1 MKYLFVL
8 FSAFLFSAVSC
19 KTTSVVSVDET
30 VIIQDSFLAE
40 NIQTN
45 YIQNQPIDNTFFI
58 DIANNSNFEI
68 VIDSVCIPPKRIL
81 SKHKLPLHDSA
92 LYDGWTITYKIP
104 LCGNVYYNHIEKIM
118 IADNQEKL
126 VIENPK
132 KITEITT
139 YVIIDNKSNDSVQLT
154 NGKSILGCYNDGQ
167 INTVNATPVYYITG
181 KTKSVYKLSKNT
193 KLYLQKESVKPDLLP
208 INIDVDFSPG
218 YVYTYE
224 FDGKSVYRTD
234 SRPLLKQA
242 EPTWSLKIEN
252 NLEINDIEIQ
262 KDNIYITGTQI
273 KTDNNSNKYNSAFT
287 CYFETDISTY
297 KEKKLTINYEENQA
311 DSTTFF
317 DSIIKEDGNIIS
329 VGQRVDKEPKGLVS
343 CYSNSGSL
351 LWNKTLAD
359 VYAVSSIIQ
368 ISENDFFVVGSNSE
382 GKALVYKLKEN
393 DSKEFEFITSIEVI
407 DSAIYDTKSCISLD
421 GKYLY
426 LVCNA
431 QENMTN
437 LVISSLF
444 RIDIESGVSEEFKL
458 NNTIRFVEDI
468 KQAKDGTVYLVGET
482 VTDTASSVALMSV
495 KQDIAESKLVYVAP
509 ETYSYGRS
517 IYVDE
522 GFNEIVICGTLNATD
537 SSGNGGTPFVRS
549 LYRNDYSVAWEKLYT
564 EECFSDME
572 VVREFV
578 PCDDYGF
585 VVNLCAVDKE
595 GRFCEPT
602 QLVRTNATGNMIE
615 NHILIEKN

>member
-1 MKYLFVL
+1 MKRIF
-8 FSAFLFSAVSC
+8 FLYIIFFTFLISC
-19 KTTSVVSVDET
+19 KTNTSIPTKQDNTLQKLSNSELDSYTFCADIINNSDYEVS
-30 VIIQDSFLAE
+30 INSL
-40 NIQTN
+40 NIPKKTT
-45 YIQNQPIDNTFFI
+45 IQN
-58 DIANNSNFEI
+58 
-68 VIDSVCIPPKRIL
+68 
-81 SKHKLPLHDSA
+81 HKLPLHSSA
-92 LYDGWTITYKIP
+92 IYDGLNITYKIP
-104 LCGNVYYNHIEKIM
+104 LTDTVFYKHTEKKI
-118 IADNQEKL
+118 IADNQSKII
-126 VIENPK
+126 IENPT
-132 KITEITT
+132 KITETES
-139 YVIIDNKSNDSVQLT
+139 YIIIKNISNDSVQLT
-154 NGKSILGCYNDGQ
+154 NGRSIFPCYYEGQ
-167 INTVNATPVYYITG
+167 INTVNISPEYYLKG
-181 KTKSVYKLSKNT
+181 KSQIVYKINDNSIFFLQNT
-193 KLYLQKESVKPDLLP
+193 TLKSDLIS
-208 INIDVDFSPG
+208 INKDGRFLPG

-242 EPTWSLKIEN
+242 EPTWSLEIEK

-262 KDNIYITGTQI
+262 NDNIYITGTQI
-273 KTDNNSNKYNSAFT
+273 KSDSNSNQYNSAFIS
-287 CYFETDISTY
+287 CFETDISTY
-297 KEKKLTINYEENQA
+297 KEKKLTIDYEENQA

-368 ISENDFFVVGSNSE
+368 ITENDFFIVGSNYE

-407 DSAIYDTKSCISLD
+407 ESAIYDTKSCISSD

-437 LVISSLF
+437 LVVSSLF
-444 RIDIESGVSEEFKL
+444 RIDIESGVSEEIKIK
-458 NNTIRFVEDI
+458 NKIRFVEDI
-468 KQAKDGTVYLVGET
+468 KQSKDGTVYLVGET
-482 VTDTASSVALMSV
+482 VTDTDSSVALMSV

-549 LYRNDYSVAWEKLYT
+549 LYRKDYSVAWEKLYT
-564 EECFSDME
+564 EECFPGLE

-602 QLVRTNATGNMIE
+602 QLVRTNATGNITE
-615 NHILIEKN
+615 NHILIGKD

>member
-1 MKYLFVL
+1 MKRII
-8 FSAFLFSAVSC
+8 FLYIIFFTFFISC
-19 KTTSVVSVDET
+19 KTNTSIPTKQDNTLQKLSNSELDSYT
-30 VIIQDSFLAE
+30 FCADIINNSDYEISINSL
-40 NIQTN
+40 ITPTKT
-45 YIQNQPIDNTFFI
+45 ILQNQ
-58 DIANNSNFEI
+58 E
-68 VIDSVCIPPKRIL
+68 
-81 SKHKLPLHDSA
+81 LPLHSSEI
-92 LYDGWTITYKIP
+92 YDGIIITYKIP
-104 LCGNVYYNHIEKIM
+104 LTDFVYYKHIEKKL
-118 IADNQEKL
+118 IADNQTKII
-126 VIENPK
+126 IENPT
-132 KITEITT
+132 KITETES
-139 YVIIDNKSNDSVQLT
+139 YIIIKNTSNDSVQLT
-154 NGKSILGCYNDGQ
+154 NGRSIFPCYYEGQ
-167 INTVNATPVYYITG
+167 INTVNISPEYYLKG
-181 KTKSVYKLSKNT
+181 KSQIVYKIKDNSIFFLQNT
-193 KLYLQKESVKPDLLP
+193 TLKSDLIP
-208 INIDVDFSPG
+208 INKDGNFFPG

-242 EPTWSLKIEN
+242 EPTWSLEIEN

-262 KDNIYITGTQI
+262 KENIYITGTQI
-273 KTDNNSNKYNSAFT
+273 KIDNNSNKYNSAFT

-297 KEKKLTINYEENQA
+297 KEKKLTINYEENKT

-329 VGQRVDKEPKGLVS
+329 VGQMVDKEPKGLVS

-368 ISENDFFVVGSNSE
+368 ISENDCFVVGSNSE

-522 GFNEIVICGTLNATD
+522 DFNEIVICGTLNATD
-537 SSGNGGTPFVRS
+537 SSGNDGTPFVRS
-549 LYRNDYSVAWEKLYT
+549 LYRNDYSVAWKKLYT
-564 EECFSDME
+564 EECFSGLE

-585 VVNLCAVDKE
+585 VVNLCAVDEE

-602 QLVRTNATGNMIE
+602 QLVRTNATGNITE
-615 NHILIEKN
+615 NHILIGKD

>member
-1 MKYLFVL
+1 MKRIF
-8 FSAFLFSAVSC
+8 FLYIIFFTFFISC
-19 KTTSVVSVDET
+19 KTNTSIPTKQDNTLQKLSNSELDSYT
-30 VIIQDSFLAE
+30 FCADIINNSDYEISINSL
-40 NIQTN
+40 IIPTKTI
-45 YIQNQPIDNTFFI
+45 IQNQ
-58 DIANNSNFEI
+58 E
-68 VIDSVCIPPKRIL
+68 
-81 SKHKLPLHDSA
+81 LPLHSSEI
-92 LYDGWTITYKIP
+92 YDELIITYKIP
-104 LCGNVYYNHIEKIM
+104 LTDFVFYKHIEKKL
-118 IADNQEKL
+118 IADNQTKII
-126 VIENPK
+126 IENPT
-132 KITEITT
+132 KITETES
-139 YVIIDNKSNDSVQLT
+139 YIIIKNTSNDSVQLT
-154 NGKSILGCYNDGQ
+154 NGRSIFPCYYEGQ
-167 INTVNATPVYYITG
+167 INTVNISPEYYLKG
-181 KTKSVYKLSKNT
+181 KSQIVYKINDNSIFFLQNT
-193 KLYLQKESVKPDLLP
+193 TLKSDLIP
-208 INIDVDFSPG
+208 INKDGRFLPG

-242 EPTWSLKIEN
+242 EPTWSLEIEN

-262 KDNIYITGTQI
+262 NDNIYITGTQI
-273 KTDNNSNKYNSAFT
+273 KSDSNSNQYNSAFIS
-287 CYFETDISTY
+287 CFETDISTY
-297 KEKKLTINYEENQA
+297 NEKKITINYEENQA
-311 DSTTFF
+311 DSTNFF
-317 DSIIKEDGNIIS
+317 DLIIKEDGNIIS

-407 DSAIYDTKSCISLD
+407 ESAIYDTKSCISSD

-437 LVISSLF
+437 LVVSSLF
-444 RIDIESGVSEEFKL
+444 RIDIESGVSEEIKL

-482 VTDTASSVALMSV
+482 VTDTASSVALMSL

-522 GFNEIVICGTLNATD
+522 DFNEIVICGTLNATD

-602 QLVRTNATGNMIE
+602 QLVRTNATGNITE
-615 NHILIEKN
+615 NHILIEKD

>member
-1 MKYLFVL
+1 MKKNI
-8 FSAFLFSAVSC
+8 FLYIIFFTFLISC
-19 KTTSVVSVDET
+19 KTNTSIPTKQDNVLQKLSNSELDSYTFCVDISNNSDYEISINSL
-30 VIIQDSFLAE
+30 IIPSK
-40 NIQTN
+40 TTT
-45 YIQNQPIDNTFFI
+45 QNQ
-58 DIANNSNFEI
+58 E
-68 VIDSVCIPPKRIL
+68 
-81 SKHKLPLHDSA
+81 LPLHRSEI
-92 LYDGWTITYKIP
+92 YDGVIFTYKIP
-104 LCGNVYYNHIEKIM
+104 LTDFVFYIHTEKKL
-118 IADNQEKL
+118 IADNQSKII
-126 VIENPK
+126 IENPT
-132 KITEITT
+132 KITETES
-139 YVIIDNKSNDSVQLT
+139 YIIIKNISNDSVQLT
-154 NGKSILGCYNDGQ
+154 NGRSIFPCYYEGQ
-167 INTVNATPVYYITG
+167 INTVNISPEYYLKG
-181 KTKSVYKLSKNT
+181 KSQIVYKINDNSIIFLQNT
-193 KLYLQKESVKPDLLP
+193 TLKSDLIP
-208 INIDVDFSPG
+208 INKDGKFLPG

-242 EPTWSLKIEN
+242 EPTWSLEIEK

-262 KDNIYITGTQI
+262 NDNIYITGTQI
-273 KTDNNSNKYNSAFT
+273 KSDSNSNQYNSAFIS
-287 CYFETDISTY
+287 CFETDISTY
-297 KEKKLTINYEENQA
+297 KEKKLTIDYEENQA

-343 CYSNSGSL
+343 CYLNSGSL

-359 VYAVSSIIQ
+359 VYAVFSIIQ
-368 ISENDFFVVGSNSE
+368 ISENDYFVVGSNSE

-407 DSAIYDTKSCISLD
+407 DSAIYDTKSCISSD

-444 RIDIESGVSEEFKL
+444 RIDIESGVSEEIKL

-495 KQDIAESKLVYVAP
+495 KQDIAELKLVYVAL

-578 PCDDYGF
+578 PCDEYGF
-585 VVNLCAVDKE
+585 VVNLCAVDEE

-602 QLVRTNATGNMIE
+602 QLVRTNATGNITE
-615 NHILIEKN
+615 NHILIGKD

>member
-1 MKYLFVL
+1 MKKIIFMNII
-8 FSAFLFSAVSC
+8 FFTFFISC
-19 KTTSVVSVDET
+19 KTTNSFSSKQENDKMLQKSSYTATENYTFGADIINNSDYEVS
-30 VIIQDSFLAE
+30 INSL
-40 NIQTN
+40 NIPKKTT
-45 YIQNQPIDNTFFI
+45 IQN
-58 DIANNSNFEI
+58 
-68 VIDSVCIPPKRIL
+68 
-81 SKHKLPLHDSA
+81 HKLPLHSSEI
-92 LYDGWTITYKIP
+92 YDGIIITYKIP
-104 LCGNVYYNHIEKIM
+104 LTDFVFYKHIEKKLV
-118 IADNQEKL
+118 ADNQSKII
-126 VIENPK
+126 IENPT
-132 KITEITT
+132 KITESES
-139 YVIIDNKSNDSVQLT
+139 YIIIKNTSKDSVQLT
-154 NGKSILGCYNDGQ
+154 NGRSIFPCYYEGQ
-167 INTVNATPVYYITG
+167 INTVNISPEYYLKG
-181 KTKSVYKLSKNT
+181 KSQIVYKINDNSIFFLQNT
-193 KLYLQKESVKPDLLP
+193 TLKSDLIP
-208 INIDVDFSPG
+208 INKNGKFLPG

-242 EPTWSLKIEN
+242 EPTWSLEIEN

-317 DSIIKEDGNIIS
+317 DSIIKKDGNIIS
-329 VGQRVDKEPKGLVS
+329 VGQRVDKEPMGLVS

-359 VYAVSSIIQ
+359 VYAFSSIIQ
-368 ISENDFFVVGSNSE
+368 ITENDFFVVGSNLE

-393 DSKEFEFITSIEVI
+393 DSKDFEFITSIEVI
-407 DSAIYDTKSCISLD
+407 ESAIYDTKSCISSD

-431 QENMTN
+431 QENMTK

-444 RIDIESGVSEEFKL
+444 RIDIESGVSEEIKL
-458 NNTIRFVEDI
+458 NNKIRFVEDI
-468 KQAKDGTVYLVGET
+468 KQAKDGTVYLIGET
-482 VTDTASSVALMSV
+482 VTNTASSVAVMAV

-522 GFNEIVICGTLNATD
+522 DFNEIVICGTLNATD

-585 VVNLCAVDKE
+585 VVNLCAVDEE

>member
-30 VIIQDSFLAE
+30 GIIQDTFLAE

-45 YIQNQPIDNTFFI
+45 YIQSQPFDNTFFI

-68 VIDSVCIPPKRIL
+68 VIDSVYIPPKGIIP
-81 SKHKLPLHDSA
+81 KHKLPLHDSA

-104 LCGNVYYNHIEKIM
+104 LCENVHYKHIGKIM

-132 KITEITT
+132 KITETTT
-139 YVIIDNKSNDSVQLT
+139 YVIINNKSNDSVQLT
-154 NGKSILGCYNDGQ
+154 NGRSVFGCYNEGQ
-167 INTVNATPVYYITG
+167 INTVNAMPVYYITG
-181 KTKSVYKLSKNT
+181 KTKSVYKLSNKT
-193 KLYLQKESVKPDLLP
+193 KLYLQKETVNPDLLP

-242 EPTWSLKIEN
+242 EPTWSLEIEN

-262 KDNIYITGTQI
+262 KDNIYITGTQTQMD
-273 KTDNNSNKYNSAFT
+273 KNSNQYNSAFIS
-287 CYFETDISTY
+287 CFETDISTY
-297 KEKKLTINYEENQA
+297 KEKKRTINYEENQA

-317 DSIIKEDGNIIS
+317 DSIIKEDGNIIA
-329 VGQRVDKEPKGLVS
+329 VGQVIYDEPKGLVS

-351 LWNKTLAD
+351 LWNRILAD

-368 ISENDFFVVGSNSE
+368 ISENDFFVAGSNLE
-382 GKALVYKLKEN
+382 GKALVYKLQEN
-393 DSKEFEFITSIEVI
+393 DTKDFELITSIEGI
-407 DSAIYDTKSCISLD
+407 NSAIYDTKSCISSD

-431 QENMTN
+431 QDNVTG
-437 LVISSLF
+437 LAASSLF
-444 RIDIESGVSEEFKL
+444 RIDIESGVSEEIKL

-482 VTDTASSVALMSV
+482 VTDGFTAVALVSV
-495 KQDIAESKLVYVAP
+495 KHDTAESNLVYVAP

-517 IYVDE
+517 IYIDE
-522 GFNEIVICGTLNATD
+522 DFNEIVFCGTLNATD

-564 EECFSDME
+564 EECFSGLE

-585 VVNLCAVDKE
+585 VVNLCAVDEE

-602 QLVRTNATGNMIE
+602 QLVRTNATGNMTE
-615 NHILIEKN
+615 NHIFIEKN

>member
-1 MKYLFVL
+1 MKKGLFFFLVIVIFFSCRTLSGNKNTVVRTKELIISINNCSLYEAEIVL
-8 FSAFLFSAVSC
+8 DNPTSKYIEERLLPGERKELKYNLLGKESKSYFLFPRFIVN
-19 KTTSVVSVDET
+19 
-30 VIIQDSFLAE
+30 LAGE
-40 NIQTN
+40 
-45 YIQNQPIDNTFFI
+45 
-58 DIANNSNFEI
+58 EI
-68 VIDSVCIPPKRIL
+68 
-81 SKHKLPLHDSA
+81 
-92 LYDGWTITYKIP
+92 
-104 LCGNVYYNHIEKIM
+104 
-118 IADNQEKL
+118 
-126 VIENPK
+126 
-132 KITEITT
+132 
-139 YVIIDNKSNDSVQLT
+139 
-154 NGKSILGCYNDGQ
+154 
-167 INTVNATPVYYITG
+167 PVYSPNYFFRIE
-181 KTKSVYKLSKNT
+181 TKNGLKQL
-193 KLYLQKESVKPDLLP
+193 
-208 INIDVDFSPG
+208 INIDIKNNFVPINDEYYVILQNRANYEISVINSSSKQIYLTMNGVKTIRPEDCGIYSSSERNFIKNDYVAMFILAKNKEFIFPIEKFKKG

-242 EPTWSLKIEN
+242 EPTWSLEIEN
-252 NLEINDIEIQ
+252 NLEINDIKIQ

-273 KTDNNSNKYNSAFT
+273 KSDSNSNQYYSAFT

-368 ISENDFFVVGSNSE
+368 ITENDFFVAGSNYE

-407 DSAIYDTKSCISLD
+407 DSAIYDTKSCISSD

-444 RIDIESGVSEEFKL
+444 RIDIESGVSEEIKL

-522 GFNEIVICGTLNATD
+522 DFNEIVICGTLNATD

-549 LYRNDYSVAWEKLYT
+549 LYRNDYSVAWEKLYA

-585 VVNLCAVDKE
+585 VVNLCAVDEE
-595 GRFCEPT
+595 GRFCGPT
-602 QLVRTNATGNMIE
+602 QLVRTNATGNMTE
-615 NHILIEKN
+615 NHILIGKD

>member
-1 MKYLFVL
+1 MKRIF
-8 FSAFLFSAVSC
+8 FLYIIFFTFLISC
-19 KTTSVVSVDET
+19 KTNTSIPTKQDNTLQKLSNSELDSYT
-30 VIIQDSFLAE
+30 FCADIINNSDYEIFINSL
-40 NIQTN
+40 IIPTKTI
-45 YIQNQPIDNTFFI
+45 IQNQ
-58 DIANNSNFEI
+58 E
-68 VIDSVCIPPKRIL
+68 
-81 SKHKLPLHDSA
+81 LPLHSSEI
-92 LYDGWTITYKIP
+92 YDELIITYKIP
-104 LCGNVYYNHIEKIM
+104 LTDFVFYKHIEKKL
-118 IADNQEKL
+118 IADNQTKII
-126 VIENPK
+126 IENPT
-132 KITEITT
+132 KITETES
-139 YVIIDNKSNDSVQLT
+139 YIIIKNTSNDSVQLT
-154 NGKSILGCYNDGQ
+154 NGRSIFPCYYEGQ
-167 INTVNATPVYYITG
+167 INTVNISPEYYLKG
-181 KTKSVYKLSKNT
+181 KSQIVYKINDNSIFFLQNT
-193 KLYLQKESVKPDLLP
+193 TLKSDLIP
-208 INIDVDFSPG
+208 INKAGRFLPG

-242 EPTWSLKIEN
+242 EPTWSLEIEN

-273 KTDNNSNKYNSAFT
+273 KSDSNSNQYNSAFT

-297 KEKKLTINYEENQA
+297 KEKKITINYEENQA

-407 DSAIYDTKSCISLD
+407 DSAIYDTKSCISSD

-444 RIDIESGVSEEFKL
+444 RIDIESGVSEEIKL

-482 VTDTASSVALMSV
+482 VTDTASSVALMAV

-522 GFNEIVICGTLNATD
+522 DFNEIVICGALNAKD

-572 VVREFV
+572 VARDFV

-585 VVNLCAVDKE
+585 VVNLCAVDEE
-595 GRFCEPT
+595 GRFCGPT
-602 QLVRTNATGNMIE
+602 QLVRTNATGNMTE
-615 NHILIEKN
+615 NHILIEKD

>member
-1 MKYLFVL
+1 M
-8 FSAFLFSAVSC
+8 AG
-19 KTTSVVSVDET
+19 E
-30 VIIQDSFLAE
+30 
-40 NIQTN
+40 
-45 YIQNQPIDNTFFI
+45 
-58 DIANNSNFEI
+58 EI
-68 VIDSVCIPPKRIL
+68 
-81 SKHKLPLHDSA
+81 
-92 LYDGWTITYKIP
+92 
-104 LCGNVYYNHIEKIM
+104 
-118 IADNQEKL
+118 
-126 VIENPK
+126 
-132 KITEITT
+132 
-139 YVIIDNKSNDSVQLT
+139 
-154 NGKSILGCYNDGQ
+154 
-167 INTVNATPVYYITG
+167 PVYSPNYFFRIE
-181 KTKSVYKLSKNT
+181 TKNGLKQL
-193 KLYLQKESVKPDLLP
+193 
-208 INIDVDFSPG
+208 INIDIKNNFVPINDEYYVILQNRANYEISVINSSSKQIYLTMNGVKTIRPEDCGIYSSSERNFIKNDYVAMFILAKNKEFIFPIEKFKKG

-242 EPTWSLKIEN
+242 EPTWSLEIEN

-262 KDNIYITGTQI
+262 NDNIYFTGTQI
-273 KTDNNSNKYNSAFT
+273 KTDNSSNQYYSAFT
-287 CYFETDISTY
+287 RYFETDISTY
-297 KEKKLTINYEENQA
+297 KEKKITINYEENQT

-317 DSIIKEDGNIIS
+317 DSIIKKDGNIIS
-329 VGQRVDKEPKGLVS
+329 VGQRVDEEPKGLVF

-368 ISENDFFVVGSNSE
+368 ITENDFFVAGSNYE

-407 DSAIYDTKSCISLD
+407 ESAIYDTKSCISSD

-444 RIDIESGVSEEFKL
+444 RIDIESGVSEEIKL

-522 GFNEIVICGTLNATD
+522 DFNEIVICGTLNATD

-549 LYRNDYSVAWEKLYT
+549 LYRNDYSVAWEKLYA

-585 VVNLCAVDKE
+585 VVNLCAVDEE
-595 GRFCEPT
+595 GRFCGPT
-602 QLVRTNATGNMIE
+602 QLVRTNATGNMTE
-615 NHILIEKN
+615 NHILIGKD

>member
-1 MKYLFVL
+1 MKRIF
-8 FSAFLFSAVSC
+8 FLYIIFFTFLISC
-19 KTTSVVSVDET
+19 KTNTSIPTKQDNTLQKLSNSELDSYT
-30 VIIQDSFLAE
+30 FCADIINNSDYEIFINSL
-40 NIQTN
+40 IIPTKTI
-45 YIQNQPIDNTFFI
+45 IQNQ
-58 DIANNSNFEI
+58 E
-68 VIDSVCIPPKRIL
+68 
-81 SKHKLPLHDSA
+81 LPLHSSEI
-92 LYDGWTITYKIP
+92 YDELIITYKIP
-104 LCGNVYYNHIEKIM
+104 LTDFVFYKHIEKKL
-118 IADNQEKL
+118 IADNQSKII
-126 VIENPK
+126 IENPT
-132 KITEITT
+132 KITETES
-139 YVIIDNKSNDSVQLT
+139 YIIIKNTSNDSVQLT
-154 NGKSILGCYNDGQ
+154 NGRSIFPCYYEGQ
-167 INTVNATPVYYITG
+167 INTVNISPEYYLKG
-181 KTKSVYKLSKNT
+181 KSQIVYKINDNSIFFLQNT
-193 KLYLQKESVKPDLLP
+193 TLKSDLIS
-208 INIDVDFSPG
+208 INKDDRFLPG

-242 EPTWSLKIEN
+242 EPTWSLEIEN

-329 VGQRVDKEPKGLVS
+329 VGQRVDKEPNGLVS
-343 CYSNSGSL
+343 CYLNSGSL

-359 VYAVSSIIQ
+359 VYAVFSIIQ
-368 ISENDFFVVGSNSE
+368 ITENDFFVVGSNSE

-407 DSAIYDTKSCISLD
+407 DSAIYDTKSCISSD

-444 RIDIESGVSEEFKL
+444 RIDIESGVSEEIKL

-482 VTDTASSVALMSV
+482 VTDTASSVALMAV
-495 KQDIAESKLVYVAP
+495 KQDIAESKFVYVAP

-585 VVNLCAVDKE
+585 VVNLCAVDEE

-602 QLVRTNATGNMIE
+602 QLVRTNATGKISE
-615 NHILIEKN
+615 NHILIGKD

>member
-1 MKYLFVL
+1 MKKSLFFFLVIVI
-8 FSAFLFSAVSC
+8 FSSC
-19 KTTSVVSVDET
+19 KTLSGSKDTVACTEELIISINNNSLYEVEIVFDNPTSKYIEERLLSGEKKELKYNILEKENKSYFLFPRFTVNLAGEKIRIYDPDYFFRIET
-30 VIIQDSFLAE
+30 KNGLTQSI
-40 NIQTN
+40 N
-45 YIQNQPIDNTFFI
+45 I
-58 DIANNSNFEI
+58 DIKNNFIPLDEKYYVVLNNKANFEI
-68 VIDSVCIPPKRIL
+68 SVINSSSNQIYLTKDGVKAIKSEDCGIYLSSGRDFINNDYVTMFIL
-81 SKHKLPLHDSA
+81 AKNK
-92 LYDGWTITYKIP
+92 
-104 LCGNVYYNHIEKIM
+104 KIM
-118 IADNQEKL
+118 FPIGKL
-126 VIENPK
+126 K
-132 KITEITT
+132 K
-139 YVIIDNKSNDSVQLT
+139 
-154 NGKSILGCYNDGQ
+154 
-167 INTVNATPVYYITG
+167 
-181 KTKSVYKLSKNT
+181 
-193 KLYLQKESVKPDLLP
+193 
-208 INIDVDFSPG
+208 G

-242 EPTWSLKIEN
+242 EPTWSLEIEN

-262 KDNIYITGTQI
+262 KDSIYITGTQI

-317 DSIIKEDGNIIS
+317 DLIIKEDGNIIS

-368 ISENDFFVVGSNSE
+368 ITENDFFVAGSNYE

-407 DSAIYDTKSCISLD
+407 DSAIYDTKSCISSD

-444 RIDIESGVSEEFKL
+444 RIDIESGVSEEIKL

-482 VTDTASSVALMSV
+482 VTDTASSVALMAV
-495 KQDIAESKLVYVAP
+495 KQNIAESKLVYVAP

-522 GFNEIVICGTLNATD
+522 GFNEIVFCGTLNATD
-537 SSGNGGTPFVRS
+537 SSGNGGTPFIRS
-549 LYRNDYSVAWEKLYT
+549 LYRKDYSVAWEKLYT

-578 PCDDYGF
+578 PCYDYGF
-585 VVNLCAVDKE
+585 VVNLCAVDEE

-602 QLVRTNATGNMIE
+602 QLVRTNATGNITE
-615 NHILIEKN
+615 NHILIGKD

>member
-1 MKYLFVL
+1 MKRIF
-8 FSAFLFSAVSC
+8 FLYIIFFTFFISC
-19 KTTSVVSVDET
+19 KTNTSIPTKQDNTLQNLSNSELDSYT
-30 VIIQDSFLAE
+30 FCADIINNSDYEISINSL
-40 NIQTN
+40 IIPTKTI
-45 YIQNQPIDNTFFI
+45 IQNQ
-58 DIANNSNFEI
+58 E
-68 VIDSVCIPPKRIL
+68 
-81 SKHKLPLHDSA
+81 LPLHSSEI
-92 LYDGWTITYKIP
+92 YDGIIITYKIP
-104 LCGNVYYNHIEKIM
+104 LTDFVYYKHIEKKL
-118 IADNQEKL
+118 IADNQTKII
-126 VIENPK
+126 IENPT
-132 KITEITT
+132 KITETES
-139 YVIIDNKSNDSVQLT
+139 YIIIKNTSNDSVQLT
-154 NGKSILGCYNDGQ
+154 NGCSIFPCYYEGQ
-167 INTVNATPVYYITG
+167 INTVNISSEYYLKG
-181 KTKSVYKLSKNT
+181 KSQIVYKINDNSIFFLQNT
-193 KLYLQKESVKPDLLP
+193 TLKSDLIP
-208 INIDVDFSPG
+208 INKDGRFLAG

-242 EPTWSLKIEN
+242 EPTWSLEIEN

-329 VGQRVDKEPKGLVS
+329 IGQRVDKEPKGLVS

-407 DSAIYDTKSCISLD
+407 DSAIYDTKSCISSD

>member
-1 MKYLFVL
+1 MKKGLFFFLVIVIFFSCRTLSGNKNTVVRTKELIISINNCSLYEAEIVL
-8 FSAFLFSAVSC
+8 DNPTSKYIEERLLPGERKELKYNLLGKESKSYFLFPRFIVN
-19 KTTSVVSVDET
+19 
-30 VIIQDSFLAE
+30 LAGE
-40 NIQTN
+40 
-45 YIQNQPIDNTFFI
+45 
-58 DIANNSNFEI
+58 EI
-68 VIDSVCIPPKRIL
+68 
-81 SKHKLPLHDSA
+81 
-92 LYDGWTITYKIP
+92 
-104 LCGNVYYNHIEKIM
+104 
-118 IADNQEKL
+118 
-126 VIENPK
+126 
-132 KITEITT
+132 
-139 YVIIDNKSNDSVQLT
+139 
-154 NGKSILGCYNDGQ
+154 
-167 INTVNATPVYYITG
+167 PVYSPNYFFRIE
-181 KTKSVYKLSKNT
+181 TKNGLKQL
-193 KLYLQKESVKPDLLP
+193 
-208 INIDVDFSPG
+208 INIDIKNNFVPINDEYYVILQNRANYEISVINSSSKQIYLTMNGVKTIRPEDCGIYSSSERNFIKNDYVAMFILAKNKEFIFPIEKFKKG

-242 EPTWSLKIEN
+242 EPTWSLEIEN
-252 NLEINDIEIQ
+252 NLEINDIKIQ

-273 KTDNNSNKYNSAFT
+273 KSDSNSNQYYSAFT

-368 ISENDFFVVGSNSE
+368 ITENDFFVAGSNYE

-393 DSKEFEFITSIEVI
+393 DSKEFEFITSIDVI
-407 DSAIYDTKSCISLD
+407 DSAIYDTKSCISSD

-444 RIDIESGVSEEFKL
+444 RIDIESGVSEEIKL

-522 GFNEIVICGTLNATD
+522 DFNEIVICGTLNATD

-549 LYRNDYSVAWEKLYT
+549 LYRNDYSVAWEKLYA

-585 VVNLCAVDKE
+585 VVNLCAVDEE
-595 GRFCEPT
+595 GRFCGPT
-602 QLVRTNATGNMIE
+602 QLVRTNATGNMTE
-615 NHILIEKN
+615 NHILIGKD

>member
-1 MKYLFVL
+1 MKKNI
-8 FSAFLFSAVSC
+8 FLYIIFFTFLISC
-19 KTTSVVSVDET
+19 KTNTSIPTKQDNVLQKLSNSELDSYTFCVDISNNSDYEVS
-30 VIIQDSFLAE
+30 INSL
-40 NIQTN
+40 NIPKKTT
-45 YIQNQPIDNTFFI
+45 IQN
-58 DIANNSNFEI
+58 
-68 VIDSVCIPPKRIL
+68 
-81 SKHKLPLHDSA
+81 HKLPLHSSA
-92 LYDGWTITYKIP
+92 IYDGLNITYKIP
-104 LCGNVYYNHIEKIM
+104 LTDTVFYKHTEKKI
-118 IADNQEKL
+118 IADNQSKII
-126 VIENPK
+126 IENPT
-132 KITEITT
+132 KITETES
-139 YVIIDNKSNDSVQLT
+139 YIIIKNISNDSVQLT
-154 NGKSILGCYNDGQ
+154 NGRSIFPCYYEGQ
-167 INTVNATPVYYITG
+167 INTVNISPEYYLKG
-181 KTKSVYKLSKNT
+181 KSQIVYKIKDNSIFFLQNT
-193 KLYLQKESVKPDLLP
+193 TLKSDLIP
-208 INIDVDFSPG
+208 INKDGKFLPG

-242 EPTWSLKIEN
+242 EPTWSLEIEN

-262 KDNIYITGTQI
+262 NDNIYITGTQI
-273 KTDNNSNKYNSAFT
+273 KSDSNSNQYNSAFIS
-287 CYFETDISTY
+287 CFETDISTY

-368 ISENDFFVVGSNSE
+368 ITENDFFVAGSNYE

-393 DSKEFEFITSIEVI
+393 DSKEFEFITFIEVI
-407 DSAIYDTKSCISLD
+407 DSAIYDTKSCISSD

-444 RIDIESGVSEEFKL
+444 RIDIESGVSEEIKL

-482 VTDTASSVALMSV
+482 VTNTASSVAVMAV
-495 KQDIAESKLVYVAP
+495 DIAESKLVHVAP
-509 ETYSYGRS
+509 ESYSYGRS
-517 IYVDE
+517 VYIDE
-522 GFNEIVICGTLNATD
+522 DFNEIVFCGTLNATD

-549 LYRNDYSVAWEKLYT
+549 LYRKDYSVAWEKLYT
-564 EECFSDME
+564 EEDFPGLE

-585 VVNLCAVDKE
+585 VVNLCAVDEE

-602 QLVRTNATGNMIE
+602 QLVRTNATGNTTE
-615 NHILIEKN
+615 NHIFIQKD

>member
-1 MKYLFVL
+1 MKRIF
-8 FSAFLFSAVSC
+8 FLYIIFFTFFISC
-19 KTTSVVSVDET
+19 KTNTSIPTKQDNTLQKLSNSELDSYT
-30 VIIQDSFLAE
+30 FCADIINNSDYEIS
-40 NIQTN
+40 IN
-45 YIQNQPIDNTFFI
+45 YLILPTKTIIQNQ
-58 DIANNSNFEI
+58 E
-68 VIDSVCIPPKRIL
+68 
-81 SKHKLPLHDSA
+81 LPLHSSEI
-92 LYDGWTITYKIP
+92 YDGIIITYKIP
-104 LCGNVYYNHIEKIM
+104 LTDFVYYKHIEKKL
-118 IADNQEKL
+118 IADNQTKII
-126 VIENPK
+126 IENPT
-132 KITEITT
+132 KITETES
-139 YVIIDNKSNDSVQLT
+139 YIIIKNTSNDSVQLT
-154 NGKSILGCYNDGQ
+154 NGRSIFPCYYEGQ
-167 INTVNATPVYYITG
+167 INTVNISPEYYLKG
-181 KTKSVYKLSKNT
+181 KSQIVYKINDNSIFFLQNT
-193 KLYLQKESVKPDLLP
+193 TLKSDLIP
-208 INIDVDFSPG
+208 INKDGRFLPG

-242 EPTWSLKIEN
+242 EPTWSLEIEN

-262 KDNIYITGTQI
+262 NDNIYFTGTQI
-273 KTDNNSNKYNSAFT
+273 KTDNSSNQYYSAFT
-287 CYFETDISTY
+287 RYFETDISTY
-297 KEKKLTINYEENQA
+297 KEKKITINYEENQA

-368 ISENDFFVVGSNSE
+368 ITENDFFVVGSNLE

-393 DSKEFEFITSIEVI
+393 DSKDFEFITSIEVI
-407 DSAIYDTKSCISLD
+407 ESAIYDTKSCISLD

-437 LVISSLF
+437 LVVSSLF
-444 RIDIESGVSEEFKL
+444 RIDIESGVSEEIKL

-482 VTDTASSVALMSV
+482 VTDTASSVALMAV

-522 GFNEIVICGTLNATD
+522 DFNEIVICGTLNATD
-537 SSGNGGTPFVRS
+537 LSGNGGMPFVRS

-564 EECFSDME
+564 EECFSGLE

-602 QLVRTNATGNMIE
+602 QLVRTNATGNMTE
-615 NHILIEKN
+615 NHILIGKD

>member
-1 MKYLFVL
+1 MSGSKDTVVCTEEVIISINNNSLYEVEIVFDNPTSKYIEERLL
-8 FSAFLFSAVSC
+8 SGEKKELKYNILEKENKSYFLFPRFTVNLAGE
-19 KTTSVVSVDET
+19 KIRIYDPDYFFRIET
-30 VIIQDSFLAE
+30 KNGLTQSI
-40 NIQTN
+40 N
-45 YIQNQPIDNTFFI
+45 I
-58 DIANNSNFEI
+58 DIKNNFIPLDEKYYVVLNNKANFEI
-68 VIDSVCIPPKRIL
+68 SVINSSSNQIYLTMDGVKAIKSEDCGIYLSSGRDFINNDYVTMFIL
-81 SKHKLPLHDSA
+81 AKNK
-92 LYDGWTITYKIP
+92 
-104 LCGNVYYNHIEKIM
+104 KIM
-118 IADNQEKL
+118 FPIGKL
-126 VIENPK
+126 K
-132 KITEITT
+132 K
-139 YVIIDNKSNDSVQLT
+139 
-154 NGKSILGCYNDGQ
+154 
-167 INTVNATPVYYITG
+167 
-181 KTKSVYKLSKNT
+181 
-193 KLYLQKESVKPDLLP
+193 
-208 INIDVDFSPG
+208 G

-242 EPTWSLKIEN
+242 EPTWSLEIEN

-262 KDNIYITGTQI
+262 KDSIYITGTQI
-273 KTDNNSNKYNSAFT
+273 KTDNNSNNNSNKYNSAFT

-368 ISENDFFVVGSNSE
+368 ITENDFFVAGSNYE

-407 DSAIYDTKSCISLD
+407 ESAIYDTKSCISSD

-444 RIDIESGVSEEFKL
+444 RIDIESGVSEEIKL
-458 NNTIRFVEDI
+458 NNIIRFVEDI

-482 VTDTASSVALMSV
+482 VTDTASSVALMSL

-522 GFNEIVICGTLNATD
+522 DFNEIVICGTLNATD

-572 VVREFV
+572 VLREFV

-585 VVNLCAVDKE
+585 VVNLCAVDEE
-595 GRFCEPT
+595 GRFCSPI
-602 QLVRTNATGNMIE
+602 QLVRTNATGNMTE
-615 NHILIEKN
+615 NHILIGKD

>member
-1 MKYLFVL
+1 MKKII
-8 FSAFLFSAVSC
+8 FLNIIFFTFFISC
-19 KTTSVVSVDET
+19 KTTNSFSRKQENDKMLQKSSYTATENYTFGADIINNSDYEVS
-30 VIIQDSFLAE
+30 INSL
-40 NIQTN
+40 NIPKKTT
-45 YIQNQPIDNTFFI
+45 IQN
-58 DIANNSNFEI
+58 
-68 VIDSVCIPPKRIL
+68 
-81 SKHKLPLHDSA
+81 HKLPLHSSA
-92 LYDGWTITYKIP
+92 IYDGLNITYKIP
-104 LCGNVYYNHIEKIM
+104 LTDTVFYKHTEKKI
-118 IADNQEKL
+118 IADNQSKII
-126 VIENPK
+126 IENPT
-132 KITEITT
+132 KITETES
-139 YVIIDNKSNDSVQLT
+139 YIIIKNISNDSVQLT
-154 NGKSILGCYNDGQ
+154 NGRSIFPCYYEGQ
-167 INTVNATPVYYITG
+167 INTVNISPEYYLKG
-181 KTKSVYKLSKNT
+181 KSQIVYKINDNSIFFLQNT
-193 KLYLQKESVKPDLLP
+193 TLKSDLIP
-208 INIDVDFSPG
+208 INKNGKFLPR
-218 YVYTYE
+218 YVYIYE

-242 EPTWSLKIEN
+242 EPTWSLEIEN

-262 KDNIYITGTQI
+262 KDSIYITGTQI

-368 ISENDFFVVGSNSE
+368 ITENDFFVAGSNYE

-407 DSAIYDTKSCISLD
+407 DSAIYDTKSCISSD

-444 RIDIESGVSEEFKL
+444 RIDIESGVSEEIKL

-482 VTDTASSVALMSV
+482 VTNTASSVAVMAV
-495 KQDIAESKLVYVAP
+495 KQDIAESKLVHVAP
-509 ETYSYGRS
+509 ESYSYGRS
-517 IYVDE
+517 VYIDE
-522 GFNEIVICGTLNATD
+522 DFNEIVFCGTLNATD

-549 LYRNDYSVAWEKLYT
+549 LYRKDYSVAWEKLYT
-564 EECFSDME
+564 EECFSGME

-578 PCDDYGF
+578 SCDDYGF
-585 VVNLCAVDKE
+585 VVNLCAVDEE

-602 QLVRTNATGNMIE
+602 QLVRTNATGNITE

>member
-1 MKYLFVL
+1 M
-8 FSAFLFSAVSC
+8 
-19 KTTSVVSVDET
+19 
-30 VIIQDSFLAE
+30 
-40 NIQTN
+40 
-45 YIQNQPIDNTFFI
+45 
-58 DIANNSNFEI
+58 
-68 VIDSVCIPPKRIL
+68 
-81 SKHKLPLHDSA
+81 
-92 LYDGWTITYKIP
+92 
-104 LCGNVYYNHIEKIM
+104 
-118 IADNQEKL
+118 
-126 VIENPK
+126 
-132 KITEITT
+132 
-139 YVIIDNKSNDSVQLT
+139 T
-154 NGKSILGCYNDGQ
+154 NGRSIFPCYYEGQ
-167 INTVNATPVYYITG
+167 INTVNISPEYYLKG
-181 KTKSVYKLSKNT
+181 KSQIVYKINDNPIFFLQNNT
-193 KLYLQKESVKPDLLP
+193 LKSDLIPVNKDGKFL
-208 INIDVDFSPG
+208 PG

-242 EPTWSLKIEN
+242 EPTWSLEIEN

-262 KDNIYITGTQI
+262 KDNIYITGTQF

-311 DSTTFF
+311 DSTNFF

-393 DSKEFEFITSIEVI
+393 DSKDLEFITSIEVI
-407 DSAIYDTKSCISLD
+407 ESAIYDTKSCISSD

-437 LVISSLF
+437 LVVSSLF
-444 RIDIESGVSEEFKL
+444 RIDIESGVSEEIKL
-458 NNTIRFVEDI
+458 NNIIRFVEDI

-495 KQDIAESKLVYVAP
+495 KQDIPESKLVYVAP

-522 GFNEIVICGTLNATD
+522 DFNEIVICGTLNATD

-564 EECFSDME
+564 EECFSGLE

-578 PCDDYGF
+578 SCDDYGF
-585 VVNLCAVDKE
+585 VVNLCAVDEE

-602 QLVRTNATGNMIE
+602 QLVRTNATGNMTE
-615 NHILIEKN
+615 NHILIGKD

>member
-1 MKYLFVL
+1 MKRIF
-8 FSAFLFSAVSC
+8 FLYIIFFTFFISC
-19 KTTSVVSVDET
+19 KTNTSIPTKQDNTLQKLSNSELESYTFCVDISNNSDYEISINSL
-30 VIIQDSFLAE
+30 IIPSK
-40 NIQTN
+40 TT
-45 YIQNQPIDNTFFI
+45 IQNQ
-58 DIANNSNFEI
+58 E
-68 VIDSVCIPPKRIL
+68 
-81 SKHKLPLHDSA
+81 LPLHSSEI
-92 LYDGWTITYKIP
+92 YDGVIITYKIP
-104 LCGNVYYNHIEKIM
+104 LTDFVFYKHIEKKLV
-118 IADNQEKL
+118 ADNQSKII
-126 VIENPK
+126 IENPT
-132 KITEITT
+132 KITETES
-139 YVIIDNKSNDSVQLT
+139 YIIIKNTSNDSVQLT
-154 NGKSILGCYNDGQ
+154 NGRSIFPCYYEGQ
-167 INTVNATPVYYITG
+167 INTVNISPEYYLKG
-181 KTKSVYKLSKNT
+181 KSQIVYKINDNSIFFLQNT
-193 KLYLQKESVKPDLLP
+193 TLKSDLIP
-208 INIDVDFSPG
+208 INKDGRFLSG

-224 FDGKSVYRTD
+224 FDGKSVCCTD

-242 EPTWSLKIEN
+242 EPTWSLEIEN

-262 KDNIYITGTQI
+262 NDNIYFTGTQTQ
-273 KTDNNSNKYNSAFT
+273 TDKNSNQYNSAFIS
-287 CYFETDISTY
+287 CFETDISTY
-297 KEKKLTINYEENQA
+297 KEKKRTINYEENQA

-329 VGQRVDKEPKGLVS
+329 VGQRVGKEPKGLVS

-368 ISENDFFVVGSNSE
+368 ITENDFFVAGFNSE

-393 DSKEFEFITSIEVI
+393 DLKDFEFITSIEVI
-407 DSAIYDTKSCISLD
+407 DSAIYDTKSCISSD

-444 RIDIESGVSEEFKL
+444 KIDIESGVLEEIKL
-458 NNTIRFVEDI
+458 NNKIRFVEDI

-482 VTDTASSVALMSV
+482 VTETASSVSVMAV

-602 QLVRTNATGNMIE
+602 QLVRTNATGNITE
-615 NHILIEKN
+615 NHILIEKD

>member
-1 MKYLFVL
+1 MKKGLFFFLVIVIFFSCRTLSGNKNTVVRTKELIISINNCSLYEAEIVL
-8 FSAFLFSAVSC
+8 DNPTSKYIEERLLPGERKELKYNLLGKESKSYFLFPRFIVN
-19 KTTSVVSVDET
+19 
-30 VIIQDSFLAE
+30 LAGE
-40 NIQTN
+40 
-45 YIQNQPIDNTFFI
+45 
-58 DIANNSNFEI
+58 EI
-68 VIDSVCIPPKRIL
+68 
-81 SKHKLPLHDSA
+81 
-92 LYDGWTITYKIP
+92 
-104 LCGNVYYNHIEKIM
+104 
-118 IADNQEKL
+118 
-126 VIENPK
+126 
-132 KITEITT
+132 
-139 YVIIDNKSNDSVQLT
+139 
-154 NGKSILGCYNDGQ
+154 
-167 INTVNATPVYYITG
+167 PVYSPNYFFRIE
-181 KTKSVYKLSKNT
+181 TKNGLKQL
-193 KLYLQKESVKPDLLP
+193 
-208 INIDVDFSPG
+208 INIDIKNNFVPINDEYYVILQNRANYEISVINSSSKQIYLTMNGVKTIRPEDCGIYSSSERNFIKNDYVAMFILAKNKEFIFPIEKFKKG

-242 EPTWSLKIEN
+242 EPTWSLEIEN
-252 NLEINDIEIQ
+252 NLEINDIKIQ

-273 KTDNNSNKYNSAFT
+273 KSDSNSNQYYSAFT

-368 ISENDFFVVGSNSE
+368 ITENDFFVAGSNYE

-407 DSAIYDTKSCISLD
+407 ESAIYDTKSCISSD

-444 RIDIESGVSEEFKL
+444 RIDIESGVSEEIKL

-522 GFNEIVICGTLNATD
+522 DFNEIVICGTLNATD

-549 LYRNDYSVAWEKLYT
+549 LYRNDYSVAWEKLYA

-585 VVNLCAVDKE
+585 VVNLCAVDEE
-595 GRFCEPT
+595 GRFCGPT
-602 QLVRTNATGNMIE
+602 QLVRTNATGNMTE
-615 NHILIEKN
+615 NHILIGKD

>member
-1 MKYLFVL
+1 MELIVKKGLFFFLVIVIFFSCRTLSGNKNTVVRTKELIISINNCSLYEAEIVLDNPTSKYIEERLL
-8 FSAFLFSAVSC
+8 PGERKELKYNLLGKESKSYFLFPRFIVN
-19 KTTSVVSVDET
+19 
-30 VIIQDSFLAE
+30 LAGE
-40 NIQTN
+40 
-45 YIQNQPIDNTFFI
+45 
-58 DIANNSNFEI
+58 EI
-68 VIDSVCIPPKRIL
+68 
-81 SKHKLPLHDSA
+81 
-92 LYDGWTITYKIP
+92 
-104 LCGNVYYNHIEKIM
+104 
-118 IADNQEKL
+118 
-126 VIENPK
+126 
-132 KITEITT
+132 
-139 YVIIDNKSNDSVQLT
+139 
-154 NGKSILGCYNDGQ
+154 
-167 INTVNATPVYYITG
+167 PVYSPNYFFRIE
-181 KTKSVYKLSKNT
+181 TKNGLKQL
-193 KLYLQKESVKPDLLP
+193 
-208 INIDVDFSPG
+208 INIDIKNNFVPINDEYYVILQNRANYEISVINSSSKQIYLTMNGVKTIRPEDCGIYSSSERNFIKNDYVAMFILAKNKEFIFPIEKFKKG

-242 EPTWSLKIEN
+242 EPTWSLEIEN
-252 NLEINDIEIQ
+252 NLEINDIKIQ

-273 KTDNNSNKYNSAFT
+273 KSDSNSNQYYSAFT

-368 ISENDFFVVGSNSE
+368 ITENDFFVAGSNYE

-393 DSKEFEFITSIEVI
+393 DSKEFEFITSIDVI
-407 DSAIYDTKSCISLD
+407 DSAIYDTKSCISSD

-444 RIDIESGVSEEFKL
+444 RIDIESGVSEEIKL

-522 GFNEIVICGTLNATD
+522 DFNEIVICGTLNATD

-549 LYRNDYSVAWEKLYT
+549 LYRNDYSVAWEKLYA

-585 VVNLCAVDKE
+585 VVNLCAVDEE
-595 GRFCEPT
+595 GRFCGPT
-602 QLVRTNATGNMIE
+602 QLVRTNATGNMTE
-615 NHILIEKN
+615 NHILIGKD